1 MKMVGSARRPPGP
14 KAGDAEA
21 ALHLMIALGGKDEKA
36 LRYMEDLQAA
46 IEHNEKLIS
55 DIAEQRAALSTLQQ
69 REKVLIENE
78 ARVDAKLSELQVIR
92 ESFKIYDADYNA

>member
-14 KAGDAEA
+14 KSSDAEA

-55 DIAEQRAALSTLQQ
+55 DIAEQRAALSTLEQSTEQ
-69 REKVLIENE
+69 RKREMDEQETRL
-78 ARVDAKLSELQVIR
+78 ARVTARIDAIMAAVNHS
-92 ESFKIYDADYNA
+92 